1 MVIFL
6 KILYVLLIA
15 WNLIRLGIYMIFATF
30 DDDASPEK
38 LETRVNL
45 LWATLHAVIVCA
57 LLISWRVIF
66 G

>member
-6 KILYVLLIA
+6 KILYGLLIA
-15 WNLIRLGIYMIFATF
+15 WNLIRLSIYMIFATF

-45 LWATLHAVIVCA
+45 LWATLHAVIICA
-57 LLISWRVIF
+57 LVGAWKVIF
-66 G
+66 

>member
-6 KILYVLLIA
+6 KILYGLLIA
-15 WNLIRLGIYMIFATF
+15 WNLVRVGIYMIFATF
-30 DDDASPEK
+30 DDDTSPEK

-45 LWATLHAVIVCA
+45 LWAILHAICVCW
-57 LLISWRVIF
+57 LFICWRVIF